1 MKKLAIL
8 TGHSRGLGAALV
20 QDLLGRG
27 CSVIGLSRQPLSDSV
42 APFVQPG
49 VTFDQIAVDLSDL
62 DRLERLLADDCLGQ
76 SVREADQVVLINNAG
91 LLSPVG
97 LVGEQ
102 SPTQIAQTVA
112 VNVGAVLMLTNW
124 FVQASQGCADRRVV
138 QISSGAARSPYVGWS
153 VYCATK
159 AALDHHARCLAM
171 ESEHP
176 GGPASGLR
184 ICSLAPG
191 VIDTDMQAQVRASEL
206 SAFPMRPKFDELKA
220 TGGLAKPSDVSQK
233 LCRVLFSD
241 AFGRDPVADL
251 RSIG

>member
-20 QDLLGRG
+20 RDLLGQG
-27 CSVIGLSRQPLSDSV
+27 CAVIGLSRQSLADP
-42 APFVQPG
+42 VQTLARSG
-49 VTFDQIAVDLSDL
+49 ARFDQIAVDLADL

-76 SVREADQVVLINNAG
+76 PVREADQVVLINNAG

-124 FVQASQGCADRRVV
+124 FVGTSQGCADRRVV
-138 QISSGAARSPYVGWS
+138 QVSSGAARSAYAGWS

-171 ESEHP
+171 ESEQP

-191 VIDTDMQAQVRASEL
+191 VIDTDMQAQVRASDL
-206 SAFPMRPKFDELKA
+206 ASFPMRPKFDDLKA
-220 TGGLAKPSDVSQK
+220 TGGLASPAEVAKR
-233 LCRVLFSD
+233 LCNHLFSD
-241 AFGRDPVADL
+241 AFGQDPVADL